1 MKSYVHVNLFAFIVP
16 FVVVFNAYV
25 ANPAPSFAQEGRPAV
40 VAANQSDE
48 EAEIAANLAKL
59 SAEDRKLAEAQKF
72 CPIMADN
79 RLGSMG
85 PPTKIMIKDKPVFLC
100 CKGCRKKALAKPEAT
115 LAKVEEL
122 KAKNA
127 K

>member
-1 MKSYVHVNLFAFIVP
+1 MKAFLSVGFVAFAIPLFAAVCK
-16 FVVVFNAYV
+16 AE
-25 ANPAPSFAQEGRPAV
+25 APD
-40 VAANQSDE
+40 AAPTQQASPGALAESEDDE
-48 EAEIAANLAKL
+48 AKIAASLAKL

-85 PPTKIMIKDKPVFLC
+85 TPMKLMIQDKPVFLC
-100 CKGCRKKALAKPEAT
+100 CKGCRRKALAKPEAT